1 MVPMIE
7 RDQDKYK
14 DKLAL
19 AGCWE
24 WIVPETWPEVSEEA
38 VRQSVR
44 DIIDTYAPGGGFAFG
59 GGAVGRFGDQT
70 IENVNHWV
78 QEEAYYY
85 GKKMLSISHTAF
97 YPKIYNQIEVEEVW
111 IYQIL
116 MQRN

>member
-1 MVPMIE
+1 MIDFGVKITDPSQGSNE
-7 RDQDKYK
+7 LKGIKDKYK
-14 DKLAL
+14 DILAL

-85 GKKMLSISHTAF
+85 GKKC
-97 YPKIYNQIEVEEVW
+97 Y
-111 IYQIL
+111 
-116 MQRN
+116 R